1 MTKNKKDKWLS
12 LTIGE
17 LGKVITGKTPS
28 SKNPEFFGDIYPFI
42 TPTDMEFDHIRI
54 KTERFLSEQGRIKQS
69 NLLLPK
75 NSICFTCIGATIG
88 KICMTKS
95 ESFTNQ
101 QINSLVVDHKK
112 NSPYFIYSLLR
123 TLRHEIINIAGG
135 SATPIVNKTAFSKI
149 SISVPP
155 LPTQQKIA
163 GILSAYDDLIENN
176 TRRIEILEEMAR
188 MLYREWFVKF
198 RFPGHE
204 AVQFVESELGLIPEG
219 WEVKKLKEFIEIKH
233 GYAFKGEFFS
243 KDPTPNILLTPGN
256 FKFGGGFKWDKLKY
270 YDGEIP
276 SDFILKNGDLIVTM
290 TDLSKLGDTLGYP
303 ALVPPSKDLKFLHNQ
318 RIGKV
323 NFKNQKLGL
332 FYLYY
337 LLCSDSYRGHV
348 LGTATGSTVKHTAP
362 DRIKDFS
369 FILSESDILN
379 QFEKIAASIIH
390 QTVNLESKNIN
401 LRKTRDLLLP
411 RLISGEIDVE
421 NLDINTGIQ
430 P

>member
-12 LTIGE
+12 LTISE

-123 TLRHEIINIAGG
+123 TLRYEIISIAGG
-135 SATPIVNKTAFSKI
+135 SAIPIVNKTAFSKI

-204 AVQFVESELGLIPEG
+204 AIQFVESELGLIPEG
-219 WEVKKLKEFIEIKH
+219 WEVKKLGDITEITSSKRIYAEDYISEGIRFYRQKEIIKLH
-233 GYAFKGEFFS
+233 SNE
-243 KDPTPNILLTPGN
+243 
-256 FKFGGGFKWDKLKY
+256 
-270 YDGEIP
+270 
-276 SDFILKNGDLIVTM
+276 DL
-290 TDLSKLGDTLGYP
+290 
-303 ALVPPSKDLKFLHNQ
+303 N
-318 RIGKV
+318 
-323 NFKNQKLGL
+323 
-332 FYLYY
+332 
-337 LLCSDSYRGHV
+337 
-348 LGTATGSTVKHTAP
+348 
-362 DRIKDFS
+362 
-369 FILSESDILN
+369 SDILFISNEKFN
-379 QFEKIAASIIH
+379 QI
-390 QTVNLESKNIN
+390 KNKFGVPQEN
-401 LRKTRDLLLP
+401 D
-411 RLISGEIDVE
+411 ISGSSQVCVYCKIEEERRRQKNVTE
-421 NLDINTGIQ
+421 KSERNSRG
-430 P
+430 